1 MEQQFGDRLR
11 MLRRRRGMTQGDL
24 ARALGCT
31 VQTVV
36 RYEGLRIE
44 EVRPA
49 KLKAIAGA
57 LGVEPW
63 ELTGEEPVDE
73 EINTL
78 TRGLKRMDPEQ
89 RANLIRMVMPYVM
102 QCQRPEADEAAK
114 PAFARPAAEKG
125 TPE

>member
-89 RANLIRMVMPYVM
+89 RTNLIRMVMPYVM

-114 PAFARPAAEKG
+114 PAPVRPAAEKG